1 MAVELPTLPD
11 LCDAVVTIKIG
22 EPLTDCRIERLKRL
36 FVDDTAVIWPDDA
49 AIYVK
54 STVNARQ
61 HEYNRLP
68 DDEQG
73 FIGFLKA
80 VWTRFRRQGKRIP
93 LFLYVN
99 RVKKTNPIHRA
110 TASRV
115 AQATKNI
122 SELLQSE
129 NREPPGPASVEYWA
143 TVQARQPDGAPIV
156 QPDNETFRQLNYV
169 DRQAEQHRQELLTA
183 TAESNRPT
191 RRIHIHLNGV
201 AVPIDIN
208 IQELRDVLG
217 LPGYDLRPPFRA
229 RIIPPTAEPH
239 DLADVD
245 HDEEKD
251 DEEVENH
258 EEEEDEEK
266 TEQDKG
272 GRQQKRRRREVH
284 AEEKQDN
291 DNREHNESVV

>member
-1 MAVELPTLPD
+1 MTAELPTLPE

-22 EPLTDCRIERLKRL
+22 EPLTDCRIRL
-36 FVDDTAVIWPDDA
+36 FVDDTAAIWPADA

-61 HEYNRLP
+61 HEYKR
-68 DDEQG
+68 
-73 FIGFLKA
+73 
-80 VWTRFRRQGKRIP
+80 KRIP

-115 AQATKNI
+115 AQATKSI

-143 TVQARQPDGAPIV
+143 SVQARQPDGAPVV
-156 QPDNETFRQLNYV
+156 QSDNETFRQLNYV
-169 DRQAEQHRQELLTA
+169 DRQAEQHREELLAA
-183 TAESNRPT
+183 TAESNEPT

-229 RIIPPTAEPH
+229 RIIPPTAEQH

-245 HDEEKD
+245 HEEEKD
-251 DEEVENH
+251 GEDVENH
-258 EEEEDEEK
+258 EEDEEENS
-266 TEQDKG
+266 EQHQG
-272 GRQQKRRRREVH
+272 GRQRKRSRREVD
-284 AEEKQDN
+284 AEEKQDD
-291 DNREHNESVV
+291 DNREHDEAVV